1 MRSYRA
7 ACFFILTLLGF
18 SVPAYAQPSPP
29 APAPTF
35 ETVHLVT
42 ATPAQEQAL
51 RAAVADFNRGFA
63 QLGCTSCVYRLFRM
77 VQASGGRYTD
87 LLRGEWP
94 SPAEYARVH
103 ASPAYTGAAERN
115 PVMGA
120 LARTEFYARL
130 VEVAPSR
137 PGRIASLAAR

>member
-7 ACFFILTLLGF
+7 ACFFTLTLLGF
-18 SVPAYAQPSPP
+18 SVPAYAQPSLP
-29 APAPTF
+29 APAPIY

-42 ATPAQEQAL
+42 ATPTQEQAL
-51 RAAVADFNRGFA
+51 RAAVSDFNQAFA
-63 QLGCTSCVYRLFRM
+63 QLGCTSCAYRLFRV

-94 SPAEYARVH
+94 SAAEYARVH

-120 LARTEFYARL
+120 LAQNEFYARL
-130 VEVAPSR
+130 VEVAPGP
-137 PGRIASLAAR
+137 PGKIASLAAR

>member
-1 MRSYRA
+1 MRIYRA
-7 ACFFILTLLGF
+7 ACFFILPLLGF
-18 SVPAYAQPSPP
+18 SLPAYSQPSLA
-29 APAPTF
+29 APGPTF

-51 RAAVADFNRGFA
+51 RTAVADFNLSFA
-63 QLGCTSCVYRLFRM
+63 RLGCTSCAYRLFRM

-94 SPAEYARVH
+94 NPAEYARVH
-103 ASPAYTGAAERN
+103 ASPVYTSAADRN

-130 VEVAPSR
+130 VEFAPSR
-137 PGRIASLAAR
+137 PGKIASLSAR